1 MALSVMTQLQEQMR
15 KLQNEASLE
24 HDKGNIRK
32 YDHIAGKVDGVE
44 LALKILVS
52 NLTPEQVQQLWKAN

>member
-1 MALSVMTQLQEQMR
+1 MAISVMTQLQEQMA
-15 KLQNEASLE
+15 KLRNEAGLE

-32 YDHIAGKVDGVE
+32 YDHIAGKADGVE
-44 LALKILVS
+44 LAVKILVS